1 MTKFKQPSDGT
12 KSPRTSFGRPI
23 KFSFKSSYSSEFESK
38 VDDRTLPI
46 GTKYSTKD
54 ECYMAIVPEKGF
66 GDKAPDSKKGSLEK
80 QKKGS
85 LEKQKKGSLEKQK
98 KGSLEKQ
105 KKANEKE
112 KKLDKKGDKK
122 TVDKNADENAANEKI
137 ENKSDEKAEPIVVAR
152 ETAVCIVDS
161 VLDSAKNIVETKLV
175 DKAFKEKLTDVMR
188 NTEKN
193 SPFAKRS
200 DSDASKKKQK
210 VVINEV
216 PTNMESSEPKE
227 DDPVSKVEIELKSL
241 PTVNVVKQTVI
252 GPSEG
257 GSSRS
262 TPVKTQP
269 DKVKLDSKDG
279 ARDSG
284 HESDCPKTKSSD

>member
-1 MTKFKQPSDGT
+1 
-12 KSPRTSFGRPI
+12 
-23 KFSFKSSYSSEFESK
+23 
-38 VDDRTLPI
+38 
-46 GTKYSTKD
+46 
-54 ECYMAIVPEKGF
+54 MAIVPEIGS

-112 KKLDKKGDKK
+112 KKLDKKSDKK
-122 TVDKNADENAANEKI
+122 AVEKSDKNADENVENEKI
-137 ENKSDEKAEPIVVAR
+137 ENEEKTEPKVVAR

-210 VVINEV
+210 GVVINEI

-269 DKVKLDSKDG
+269 DNKIDNVKDE

>member
-1 MTKFKQPSDGT
+1 
-12 KSPRTSFGRPI
+12 
-23 KFSFKSSYSSEFESK
+23 
-38 VDDRTLPI
+38 
-46 GTKYSTKD
+46 
-54 ECYMAIVPEKGF
+54 MAIVPEKGS

-112 KKLDKKGDKK
+112 KKADKKGDKK
-122 TVDKNADENAANEKI
+122 TADKFDKNADENVADEKI
-137 ENKSDEKAEPIVVAR
+137 ENKSDEKAEPKVVAR

-200 DSDASKKKQK
+200 DSDASKKKPK
-210 VVINEV
+210 GVVINEI

-241 PTVNVVKQTVI
+241 PTVNIVKQTII

-269 DKVKLDSKDG
+269 DKVKLDSKDE